1 MTEVKSTKEKRII
14 PFDQP
19 IKIALLFL
27 HFIGFSVWYGGAV
40 IGLEAFAAFPV
51 IAVVSG
57 VLLVVRELYKDGF
70 VWLLVTEGALTIVK
84 VVLLAVAGALMRY
97 EVSILS
103 TVMLCGLLSSHL
115 PERIREK
122 LIVGWGYYS

>member
-1 MTEVKSTKEKRII
+1 MTEAKSTKVKRII

-19 IKIALLFL
+19 IKIALLFF

-40 IGLEAFAAFPV
+40 MGVEASATFPV

-70 VWLLVTEGALTIVK
+70 VWILVTEGALNIVK
-84 VVLLAVAGALMRY
+84 VVLLAIASALIRY
-97 EVSILS
+97 EVPILS
-103 TVMLCGLLSSHL
+103 VVMLFGLFSSHL
-115 PERIREK
+115 PEKVRERRV
-122 LIVGWGYYS
+122 L

>member
-1 MTEVKSTKEKRII
+1 MTEAKSKKVKRII

-19 IKIALLFL
+19 IKIALLFF
-27 HFIGFSVWYGGAV
+27 HFIGFSAWYGGAV
-40 IGLEAFAAFPV
+40 MGIEASATFPV

-70 VWLLVTEGALTIVK
+70 VWLIVTEGALTIVK
-84 VVLLAVAGALMRY
+84 VALLVVATALMRY
-97 EVSILS
+97 EVSIL
-103 TVMLCGLLSSHL
+103 TIVMLCGLLSSHL